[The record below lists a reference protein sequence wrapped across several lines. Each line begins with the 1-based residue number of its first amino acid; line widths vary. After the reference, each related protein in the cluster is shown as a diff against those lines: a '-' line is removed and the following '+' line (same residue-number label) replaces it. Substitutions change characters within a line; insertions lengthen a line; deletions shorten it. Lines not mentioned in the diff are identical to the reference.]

1 MDSSSPE
8 HGGFHYTLPGLPSCT
23 QEAAMT
29 LSDNI
34 SLMKRWYDEVW
45 RGRSDETVRELLASA
60 ASLWGQ
66 FGPEQEIKGPEA
78 FVAFAHGIRNAFPDS
93 ELVVEDAFAVGDKVA
108 VRWTA
113 TGTHEG
119 EISGAAPTHKRI
131 RITGITIVRIVNGKI
146 VEGWDNWDR
155 LGMLQQIGAY
165 APQQAPVLAK
175 SA

>member
-1 MDSSSPE
+1 
-8 HGGFHYTLPGLPSCT
+8 
-23 QEAAMT
+23 MT
-29 LSDNI
+29 SADNL

-45 RGRSDETVRELLASA
+45 HGQSDDTVRELLAPN

-66 FGPEQEIKGPEA
+66 LGPEKKIIGPDA
-78 FVAFAHGIRNAFPDS
+78 FVSFAQSIRTAFPDT
-93 ELVVEDAFAVGDKVA
+93 EVVVEDAFAVDDKVA

-113 TGTHEG
+113 TGTHKG
-119 EISGAAPTHKRI
+119 EIFGAAPTGNRI
-131 RITGITIVRIVNGKI
+131 RIEGVTIVRIENGKI

-165 APQQAPVLAK
+165 APQEAPLLAK